1 MKYSRQDKLFFRGIY
16 GKVGKAIARNN
27 LIESGDRIL
36 VGLSGGKDSL
46 TMLTI
51 LAERRK
57 SSTVPYELA
66 AVHIRSS
73 AAMYKTDESYLKNVC
88 DSLGVP
94 LYCEAIDVEI
104 REGTGKP
111 MCFVCSWNR
120 RKRLFEMARKL
131 HCNKIALGHHRD
143 DAIVTMMMGMF
154 YNGIFSGMPAKLS
167 LFGGEIVLIRPLIL
181 LSEKEIVRFA
191 GIRAFARQEKTC
203 PYEDRT
209 RRGEVEQL
217 VAELEGR
224 IPEIRESLFA
234 SMSNIKSE
242 YL

>member
-1 MKYSRQDKLFFRGIY
+1 MKYSKQEKLFFRGIY

-27 LIESGDRIL
+27 LIGPGDRIL
-36 VGLSGGKDSL
+36 IGLSGGKDSL

-57 SSTVPYELA
+57 SSAIPYELA

-73 AAMYKTDESYLKNVC
+73 AAMYKTDETYLEKFC
-88 DSLGVP
+88 RDLGIP
-94 LYCEAIDVEI
+94 LYCETIEVEI

-120 RKRLFEMARKL
+120 RKRLFEMAREL

-154 YNGIFSGMPAKLS
+154 YNGTFSGMPAKLP
-167 LFGGEIVLIRPLIL
+167 LFGGEIELIRPLIL
-181 LSEKEIVRFA
+181 LPEKDIARFA
-191 GIRAFARQEKTC
+191 AIRSFVRQEKSC

-217 VAELEGR
+217 IAGLEER